1 MSNLRYTLVTDGS
14 SDRALM
20 PIIDWS
26 IKSQGHPYVIQ
37 SAWADFGP
45 LLVKPRSLTE
55 KLSSAVELYPCDLL
69 LVHRDCET
77 SSVEDRQKEIYEAVS
92 RAFPNKKEKD
102 RPFVCVVPK
111 RMTEAWLLLYEDVIR
126 QASGNPSGTSP
137 ISVPKPNDLET
148 LPDPKETLFSL
159 LKTASELHGRKL
171 HSLNVHRMV
180 HRVSELIDDFS
191 PLKNLPAFSEFEK
204 QLVDALKSL

>member
-1 MSNLRYTLVTDGS
+1 MYNLRYTLVTDGS

-45 LLVKPRSLTE
+45 LLVKPRSLAE
-55 KLSSAVELYPCDLL
+55 KLSLAVELYPCNLL
-69 LVHRDCET
+69 FVHRDCET
-77 SSVEDRQKEIYEAVS
+77 SSVAIRQNEIRKAVLS
-92 RAFPNKKEKD
+92 AFPKEKN
-102 RPFVCVVPK
+102 RPVVCVVPR
-111 RMTEAWLLLYEDVIR
+111 RMTEAWLLLCENVIR
-126 QASGNPSGTSP
+126 RASGNPSGKSP
-137 ISVPKPNDLET
+137 LSIPALKKLEE

-159 LKTASELHGRKL
+159 LKAASGLHGRRL
-171 HSLNVHRMV
+171 DTLNVHHLV
-180 HRVSELIDDFS
+180 HRVSKLIDDFS
-191 PLKNLPAFSEFEK
+191 PLKNLPAFVKFEK